1 VYQDGTGLR
10 PSGPLV
16 RCLLMLISLAVASCG
31 DSSSST
37 ITAPTTTTRCAVT
50 LRADAPAVAPA
61 GGAGTLTVTVNR
73 ECAWELAA
81 DVDWITLAARTGQGS
96 STVGY
101 TVAVNPQPAV
111 RRGTIVANDARLEIA
126 QGAAPCEIAIDRPGD
141 RFAAGGGTSQIG
153 VAALVGCSWT
163 AVSQAGWIRVLS
175 GGAGDGPGSV
185 VIEVGTNLGDAR
197 TGGVVIGGRLYTV
210 VQDPPP
216 ASPPGGPSPP
226 AGPGAPGPPPPTP
239 ESPAPTPPGPAPP
252 SPTPPVPTP
261 PAPVTGC
268 TFAVSPPNQTVPA
281 SGGAGL
287 VSVVTTSGCAWSAV
301 TTADWIV
308 VAGPGA
314 GEGSGTVTFSAA
326 PNTGSGARMAALIIG
341 GQAATIT
348 QAAPAAQPPAP
359 EPPVP
364 PSPPPPTPDPPV
376 PPPTPD
382 PPAPEPPVP
391 PPTPDP
397 PAPEPPAPPP
407 TPDPPAPPPP
417 APDPPAPDPP
427 TCAFTVAPLSQSFG
441 PEGGGGQLAVS
452 ATAASCTWTAT
463 SGVPWLTLTGG
474 TQRTGSGTV
483 SYLVASHTE
492 TSPRTGTLQVAGQP
506 VTITQQAAVPV
517 CTYQL
522 SPASISVDAAGGAA
536 STRLQT
542 GPDCAWTAASQAPWI
557 TVTSSP
563 AGSGPAD
570 VTLSVAV
577 NELSASRTGTVTIGG
592 QVLQV
597 TQAGYVG
604 EQVELEGNVGSLAG
618 SCPNLSFRI
627 RGQRVITNSATI
639 FDDGRCTDI
648 RNGREVEVRGRRQ
661 PDGSVLATH
670 VEVDD

>member
-10 PSGPLV
+10 PAGLLV

-31 DSSSST
+31 DSSSSA

-81 DVDWITLAARTGQGS
+81 DVDWITLAARTGQGT
-96 STVGY
+96 STIGY

-126 QGAAPCEIAIDRPGD
+126 QGAAPCEFALDRPGD
-141 RFAAGGGTSQIG
+141 RVPAGGGTSQIG

-175 GGAGDGPGSV
+175 GGSGDGPGSV

-197 TGGVVIGGRLYTV
+197 TGSVVIGGRLFTV

-216 ASPPGGPSPP
+216 ASPPGGPPPP
-226 AGPGAPGPPPPTP
+226 AGPGTPGPQPPAPPPPTP

-287 VSVVTTSGCAWSAV
+287 VSVVTTSGCGWTAV
-301 TTADWIV
+301 TTAEWIV

-359 EPPVP
+359 EPPAP
-364 PSPPPPTPDPPV
+364 PPPPTPDPPV

-382 PPAPEPPVP
+382 PPAP
-391 PPTPDP
+391 D
-397 PAPEPPAPPP
+397 PPAPPP
-407 TPDPPAPPPP
+407 PAPDPP

-463 SGVPWLTLTGG
+463 SGVAWITLTGG

-483 SYLVASHTE
+483 SYLVASHTD
-492 TSPRTGTLQVAGQP
+492 TSPRAGTLQVAGQP
-506 VTITQQAAVPV
+506 VTITQQAAAPV

-522 SPASISVDAAGGAA
+522 SPASVSVDAAGGAA

-570 VTLSVAV
+570 VTLTVAV
-577 NELSASRTGTVTIGG
+577 NDLSASRTGTVTIGG
-592 QVLQV
+592 QLLQV

-604 EQVELEGNVGSLAG
+604 EQVELDGSVASLAG
-618 SCPNLSFRI
+618 SCPNLSFRV
-627 RGQRVITNSATI
+627 RGQRVVTNSATI

-648 RNGREVEVRGRRQ
+648 RNGRSVEVRGRRQ
-661 PDGSVLATH
+661 PDGSVLATR